1 MNEEIKKALTPKEAK
16 KEKMR
21 RKRQLRKER
30 EIRKLCRDTTKED
43 LLFRFMKTYSVK
55 EAMALKTLNEYHI
68 EITRQQIDFARNRM
82 KEIWANNKRK
92 RVHRKERKQRLLEEK
107 EYQAYKEDVCLRFME
122 TGQVYTMRLSK
133 KNFFKGEENAV

>member
-43 LLFRFMKTYSVK
+43 LLFRVMKTYSVN

-82 KEIWANNKRK
+82 KGIRANNKRK

-122 TGQVYTMRLSK
+122 TWQVYTLEEYAIIK
-133 KNFFKGEENAV
+133 EEFF